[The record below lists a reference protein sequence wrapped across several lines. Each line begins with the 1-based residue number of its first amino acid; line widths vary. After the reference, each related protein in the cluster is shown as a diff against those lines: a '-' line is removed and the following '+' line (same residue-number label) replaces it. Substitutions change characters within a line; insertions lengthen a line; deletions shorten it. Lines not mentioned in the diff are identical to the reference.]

1 MSKFQPK
8 QILLDLD
15 EYNQMQ
21 AELSELKKAPEDGSL
36 TALELQEATGALL
49 MRALQNPALFREDTN
64 FIVSG
69 KYRVQLVQAA
79 EVGKEP
85 KIHVKFTRHK
95 WD

>member
-49 MRALQNPALFREDTN
+49 MRALQNPALFRQETN
-64 FIVSG
+64 FIVSN
-69 KYRVQLVQAA
+69 KYRVQLSQIT
-79 EVGKEP
+79 EVGQEP
-85 KIHVKFTRHK
+85 KLLVKFART
-95 WD
+95 